1 MNIQIQILNPEVKAI
16 LDQLVK
22 LNLIK
27 ITTEEEVILFSNLLN
42 RIRGNSNDELSLEEI
57 TKEVES
63 TRQKRFNGGQKS
75 D

>member
-1 MNIQIQILNPEVKAI
+1 MNIQIQILNPEVRAI

-27 ITTEEEVILFSNLLN
+27 ITKEEEALLFSNLLN
-42 RIRGNSNDELSLEEI
+42 RIRGNSGEELSLDEI

-63 TRQKRFNGGQKS
+63 ARQKRFNGGQKS